1 MVEYGRL
8 ENDYLV
14 SREFESHHVRLII
27 LGFFLSYLKQSNSN
41 LSLRLH
47 ILFTDNRL
55 ILNHPLF
62 SFKLNQ
68 GWLLSEL
75 PVKKKTNKHWC
86 PLKFKLKK
94 INKKKIYNYI
104 FFFYYIKKFKLYI
117 FFKLYKKNIYFF
129 LYNYFKIYFLN
140 IFYIYLYNI

>member
-47 ILFTDNRL
+47 ILFIDNRL
-55 ILNHPLF
+55 ILNHPPALVF
-62 SFKLNQ
+62 HAKGEKEKQQALAFGAKGERPFGLVF
-68 GWLLSEL
+68 LSE
-75 PVKKKTNKHWC
+75 KKAPN
-86 PLKFKLKK
+86 
-94 INKKKIYNYI
+94 
-104 FFFYYIKKFKLYI
+104 
-117 FFKLYKKNIYFF
+117 
-129 LYNYFKIYFLN
+129 
-140 IFYIYLYNI
+140 